1 MSAIVYDSP
10 IGRLLLQ
17 ENQDGLS
24 AVRLIE
30 EKDALE
36 VDACASP
43 VLAEAEKQ
51 LSAYFAGRRTAFDL
65 PLSAGGTAFEQ
76 DVWRQLAAIP
86 FGETRTYGQI
96 AESVGKPTGAR
107 AVGAACGRN
116 PLLIVVPCHRVLGS
130 TGRLTG
136 FAAGLEAK
144 RALLVLE
151 GHAFHGERII

>member
-17 ENQDGLS
+17 ENQGRLCG
-24 AVRLIE
+24 VRLME
-30 EKDALE
+30 EE
-36 VDACASP
+36 ERPEEDACASP
-43 VLAEAEKQ
+43 VLEEAVKQ
-51 LSAYFAGRRTAFDL
+51 LSAYFSGRRTAFDL

-76 DVWRQLAAIP
+76 AVWRQLAAIP

-96 AESVGKPTGAR
+96 AESIGNPTGAR

-144 RALLVLE
+144 RTLLALE
-151 GHAFHGERII
+151 GHTFRGERII